1 MSLKSKKE
9 MRNICS
15 ENWKINDYNF
25 LNLVKDI
32 NLDFRITAA
41 AAAAAKLLQSCP
53 KPPNIGLAKKFVWNE
68 WAFLSTW

>member
-1 MSLKSKKE
+1 MSLKFKKE
-9 MRNICS
+9 MRNIYS

-41 AAAAAKLLQSCP
+41 AAAAAAKSLQSCP
-53 KPPNIGLAKKFVWNE
+53 KPPNIGLAK
-68 WAFLSTW
+68 

>member
-1 MSLKSKKE
+1 MSLKFKKE
-9 MRNICS
+9 MRNIYS

-41 AAAAAKLLQSCP
+41 AAAVAKSLQSCP
-53 KPPNIGLAKKFVWNE
+53 KPPNIGLAKKFVRNE
-68 WAFLSTW
+68 WAFPSTW